1 MENFVK
7 NHFPLSKKLLICNR
21 LFYPPILSG
30 PPIRAHASAQALG
43 NSRHLIIAG
52 TRKTSTRKAKAKENE
67 ETKYLHQTE
76 MVRQSSGIEYFN

>member
-1 MENFVK
+1 MYLWMMDVWMY
-7 NHFPLSKKLLICNR
+7 CNR

-30 PPIRAHASAQALG
+30 PPIRAHASARALG

-67 ETKYLHQTE
+67 ETKYLDQTE
-76 MVRQSSGIEYFN
+76 MVRQSPGIEYFN